1 MTTIESTPAKFK
13 PYTRQSIHQARQWQW
28 LTPELQE
35 AVQVVSHV
43 LPFRVNAYVLEELID
58 WNRVPDD
65 PIYRL
70 TFPHRDML
78 PGAEYEQ
85 LRDLVLY
92 KKD

>member
-1 MTTIESTPAKFK
+1 MSPD
-13 PYTRQSIHQARQWQW
+13 
-28 LTPELQE
+28 LQE

-43 LPFRVNAYVLEELID
+43 LPFRTNEYVMEQLID
-58 WNRVPDD
+58 WNNIPDD

-78 PGAEYEQ
+78 PAAEYEQ

-92 KKD
+92 K